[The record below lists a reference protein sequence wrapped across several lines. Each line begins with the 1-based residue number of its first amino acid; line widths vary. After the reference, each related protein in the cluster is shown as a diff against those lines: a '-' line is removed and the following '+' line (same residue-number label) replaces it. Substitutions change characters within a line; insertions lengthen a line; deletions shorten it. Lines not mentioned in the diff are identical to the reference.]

1 MLALVS
7 FSVGNFKSLFFYNRH
22 RPCSDFRFF
31 IPHYLF
37 SSVDE
42 AALKKRQHG
51 SNQATHRC
59 VVLPIYIV
67 HTR

>member
-7 FSVGNFKSLFFYNRH
+7 FSVGNCEFLFFITNVDH
-22 RPCSDFRFF
+22 VQIFPSFF
-31 IPHYLF
+31 SHDIV

-51 SNQATHRC
+51 SNQTTHWC